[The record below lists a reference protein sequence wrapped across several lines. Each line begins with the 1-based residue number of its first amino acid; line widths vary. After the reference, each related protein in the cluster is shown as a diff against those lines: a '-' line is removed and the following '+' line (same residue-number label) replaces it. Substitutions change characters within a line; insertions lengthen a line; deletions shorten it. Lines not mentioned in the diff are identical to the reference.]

1 MTTKHPRLMVTL
13 DSPIFH
19 WVKEMAQK
27 EGVSLSM
34 RVRDFLREIYEQYE
48 ERYWAKTGEK
58 RLKTFRAK
66 SAVSHAKAWK

>member
-1 MTTKHPRLMVTL
+1 
-13 DSPIFH
+13 
-19 WVKEMAQK
+19 MAEK

-48 ERYWAKTGEK
+48 EKYSAKEGEK
-58 RLKTFRAK
+58 RLKTFRPK